1 VLSTHLKMLAAAAIG
16 GVVAFLISR
25 GAHAMLGTERVSS
38 MVAALLG
45 GVTLIAIY
53 GLVLRRLKV
62 TELDDALLPLLKRR

>member
-1 VLSTHLKMLAAAAIG
+1 
-16 GVVAFLISR
+16 
-25 GAHAMLGTERVSS
+25 

-62 TELDDALLPLLKRR
+62 TELEDALVPLLKRR